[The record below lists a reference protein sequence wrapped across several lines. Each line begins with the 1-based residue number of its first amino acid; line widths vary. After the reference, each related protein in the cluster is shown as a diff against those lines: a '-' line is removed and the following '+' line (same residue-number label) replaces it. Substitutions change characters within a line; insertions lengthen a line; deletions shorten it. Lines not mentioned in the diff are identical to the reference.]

1 MGTEADDIGERV
13 ESLLAQLARQ
23 GGKAAAST
31 AEDLVRLL
39 VDFYGSGLT
48 RIVEIVG
55 TAPEL
60 LDALAEDRLVESQLI
75 LHGLHPV
82 DIDTRIERALDKVRP
97 YLGSHAGGVAY
108 LGIDEEGVA
117 HLRLEGGCSG
127 CPSSTITV
135 RTTIEEAVIGAAP
148 ELSGIEVE
156 GQAER
161 PEKLLQIG
169 RGPGQPAAEPA
180 PTWRHLSARDL
191 PERGGIAAVTVDG
204 HALLVARLGESWY
217 AYADQCAGCGAVL
230 TGSDEALAGDT
241 LTCLGC
247 WMRFDL
253 RLAGKA
259 ADGTGR
265 YLSPIPLLDDVSGIR
280 VAVSAVPVPA

>member
-1 MGTEADDIGERV
+1 MGTQADDIGERV

-23 GGKAAAST
+23 GGKAAAAT
-31 AEDLVRLL
+31 AEDLIRLL

-48 RIVEIVG
+48 RIVEILG
-55 TAPEL
+55 SAPEL
-60 LDALAEDRLVESQLI
+60 LDALTEDQLVESQLI

-108 LGIDEEGVA
+108 LGIDSEGVA

-148 ELSGIEVE
+148 ELSAITVE
-156 GQAER
+156 GQTER
-161 PEKLLQIG
+161 PEKLMQIG

-180 PTWRHLSARDL
+180 PTWRHLSTRDL
-191 PERGGIAAVTVDG
+191 PQSGHMAGIDVDG
-204 HALLVARLGESWY
+204 HALVVVRLGETWY
-217 AYADQCAGCGAVL
+217 AYADQCAGCGAAL
-230 TGSDEALAGDT
+230 SGSPDALAGDT
-241 LTCLGC
+241 VTCLGC

-265 YLSPIPLLDDVSGIR
+265 HLAPIPLLDDVSGIR

>member
-1 MGTEADDIGERV
+1 
-13 ESLLAQLARQ
+13 LARQ
-23 GGKAAAST
+23 GGKAAATT
-31 AEDLVRLL
+31 AEELVRLL

-48 RIVEIVG
+48 RVVEILG
-55 TAPEL
+55 AAPEL

-191 PERGGIAAVTVDG
+191 PEPGGMAAIAVDG

-217 AYADQCAGCGAVL
+217 AYDDHCAGCGATL

>member
-23 GGKAAAST
+23 GGKAAAGT
-31 AEDLVRLL
+31 AEDLIRLL

-48 RIVEIVG
+48 RIVEILG
-55 TAPEL
+55 AAPEL

-82 DIDTRIERALDKVRP
+82 DIDTRIETALDKVRP

-108 LGIDEEGVA
+108 LGIDSEGVA

-169 RGPGQPAAEPA
+169 RGPGQPAAEPV
-180 PTWRHLSARDL
+180 PVWRHLSARDL
-191 PERGGIAAVTVDG
+191 PEPGAMAAIEVDG
-204 HALLVARLGESWY
+204 HALLVARLGETWY
-217 AYADQCAGCGAVL
+217 AYADHCAGCGAAL

-241 LTCLGC
+241 VTCLGC

-265 YLSPIPLLDDVSGIR
+265 HLSPIPLLDDVSGIR

>member
-39 VDFYGSGLT
+39 VEFYGSGLT

-55 TAPEL
+55 SAPDL
-60 LDALAEDRLVESQLI
+60 LDALVEDRLVSSQLI

-82 DIDTRIERALDKVRP
+82 DIDTRIETALDRVRP

-108 LGIDEEGVA
+108 LGIDEDGMA

-127 CPSSTITV
+127 CPSSVVTV
-135 RTTIEEAVIGAAP
+135 RTTIEEAVLGAAP
-148 ELSGIEVE
+148 ELTGIDVE
-156 GQAER
+156 GQAEP

-180 PTWRHLSARDL
+180 ATWRHLSARDL
-191 PERGGIAAVTVDG
+191 PELGGMAAVEVEG
-204 HALLVARLGESWY
+204 HALLVARLGASWY
-217 AYADQCAGCGAVL
+217 AYADACAGCGAAL
-230 TGSDEALAGDT
+230 SGSDEALVGNT
-241 LTCLGC
+241 VTCLAC

-259 ADGTGR
+259 TDGTGR
-265 YLSPIPLLDDVSGIR
+265 HLSPIPLLDDVSGIR
-280 VAVSAVPVPA
+280 VAVSAAPVPA